1 MNYDFTLN
9 GDKNREQLIE
19 CLKDLCR
26 EWVFQL
32 EEGENGYR
40 HYQGRLKLK
49 TKKRLATLKN
59 NFPWKEI
66 HLSPTAS
73 ANIGNN
79 FYVTKEE
86 TRIEGPW
93 HSAEEPVKIPWDIA
107 MITELKPWQDELL
120 RKSKTRMLR
129 EVIVII
135 DENGGIGK
143 TTFARYMGIHGHGR
157 SIPYANEHRDICRMV
172 MDMPESGCYI
182 FDMPRALKKD
192 RLQSLWAGIEMVKGG
207 YVYDD
212 RYKFQERYFDPP
224 VVIVFT
230 NEEPDMTMLSRDRWL
245 IYAVHNDVLE
255 SKGRCAV
262 TLPLLSF

>member
-1 MNYDFTLN
+1 MSNPIINYDFTLN
-9 GDKNREQLIE
+9 GDKDRKTLIE
-19 CLKDLCR
+19 CLNELCR

-32 EEGENGYR
+32 EEGESGYK

-49 TKKRLATLKN
+49 TKKRLTTLKN
-59 NFPWKEI
+59 NFPWPEI

-93 HSAEEPVKIPWDIA
+93 SSAEEPVKIPWDIA
-107 MITELKPWQDELL
+107 MIKELRPWQNELL
-120 RKSKTRMLR
+120 KMSKERILR
-129 EVIVII
+129 EVFIII
-135 DENGGIGK
+135 DIDGGIGK
-143 TTFARYMGIHGHGR
+143 TTFTRYMGVHGHGR

-172 MDMPESGCYI
+172 MDMPESNCYI

-192 RLQSLWAGIEMVKGG
+192 KLQSLYAGIEMIKGG
-207 YVYDD
+207 YAYDD

-230 NEEPDMTMLSRDRWL
+230 NQEPDIRMLSADRWR
-245 IYAVHNDVLE
+245 IYEIVEQELRIR
-255 SKGRCAV
+255 GR
-262 TLPLLSF
+262 